1 MAHPMSDV
9 ELLAFL
15 TGEPKHT
22 AKLATVRADGRPHV
36 APIWFVVDA
45 STAGPGSSIGDIV
58 FNTGADTIKGRCLR
72 RDPRVALSVDDERPP
87 HAFAIIDGTATL
99 SEEPDDVGYWAA
111 MIGGHYMGP
120 ERAEEFGRRNGVPGE
135 LLVRVRPTNIVA
147 MVDLAD

>member
-45 STAGPGSSIGDIV
+45 STTGPDSSVGDLV
-58 FNTGADTIKGRCLR
+58 FTTGADTLKGKCLR
-72 RDPRVALSVDDERPP
+72 RDPRVALCVDDERPP
-87 HAFAIIDGTATL
+87 HSFVIIDGIATIN
-99 SEEPDDVGYWAA
+99 EELDEVAHWAA
-111 MIGGHYMGP
+111 I
-120 ERAEEFGRRNGVPGE
+120 
-135 LLVRVRPTNIVA
+135 I
-147 MVDLAD
+147 